1 MFISKKIIQELVN
14 KNGGKLGSD
23 NLKLSV
29 DNSKSAS
36 NSTMDPMFDPE
47 DGDQIKNSVVQSTR
61 QQGYRGWYSLVPMPA
76 VKTPVRNSIDVDD
89 NISYMDDKKGKTCK
103 HCEGKGCK
111 ICKKNK
117 LKESSKRKMEEYV
130 EDIVS
135 KKISK
140 DVLDRVKKDG
150 DIRKNGIP
158 DIDIINEE
166 NPVLVRKAK
175 NLIDAIKSN
184 LATGEEKGVLLN
196 FLITNI
202 DTIDIP
208 SEYKN
213 EMLKKLR

>member
-14 KNGGKLGSD
+14 KDGGKLGG
-23 NLKLSV
+23 NNVKLSV

-36 NSTMDPMFDPE
+36 NSTMDPMFNPE
-47 DGDQIKNSVVQSTR
+47 DGDQIKNSSIQSTR

-76 VKTPVRNSIDVDD
+76 VKTPMRNSIDVDD
-89 NISYMDDKKGKTCK
+89 NISYMDDEKEKTCK
-103 HCEGKGCK
+103 HCKGEGCK
-111 ICKKNK
+111 ICAKNK
-117 LKESSKRKMEEYV
+117 LKESSKKKMEEYV

-140 DVLDRVKKDG
+140 DVLDKVRKDG

-158 DIDIINEE
+158 DIDIIAEE
-166 NPVLVRKAK
+166 NPVLVRKTK
-175 NLIDAIKSN
+175 NLIDAIKTN
-184 LATGEEKGVLLN
+184 LATGEEKGVILN

-202 DTIDIP
+202 DTMDIP
-208 SEYKN
+208 TEYKQ